1 MEFLTRAADGFGAVY
16 LDCAAEYNP
25 SLLGRAIERS
35 VPDLQERLEQGS
47 AVRLTAGAGALTG
60 APAPPFR
67 YTWRVWWRKPAWWR
81 DEMIEN
87 GQATVSIVR
96 GAVRVAYSAPAQTF
110 HTNERP
116 EATAVGF
123 ETTIQTAAEGGPLA
137 SVDERLRFFPLLR
150 PSFLAG
156 GWKLSVLGEERY
168 IGREAVRLRATLTG
182 AEAQPGLW
190 GYVTEYEI
198 LVDLKCGVLLRY
210 AGIVDEEEA
219 GVIAV
224 RTARFD
230 EAIPDEVF
238 MLEPPI
244 GTRIVLVRA
253 T

>member
-1 MEFLTRAADGFGAVY
+1 
-16 LDCAAEYNP
+16 
-25 SLLGRAIERS
+25 
-35 VPDLQERLEQGS
+35 
-47 AVRLTAGAGALTG
+47 
-60 APAPPFR
+60 
-67 YTWRVWWRKPAWWR
+67 
-81 DEMIEN
+81 
-87 GQATVSIVR
+87 
-96 GAVRVAYSAPAQTF
+96 
-110 HTNERP
+110 
-116 EATAVGF
+116 
-123 ETTIQTAAEGGPLA
+123 
-137 SVDERLRFFPLLR
+137 
-150 PSFLAG
+150 
-156 GWKLSVLGEERY
+156 
-168 IGREAVRLRATLTG
+168 
-182 AEAQPGLW
+182 LW